1 MKTILHTYSSGI
13 IKRCGPKTSILVVHT
28 AFWECHCTFSMTASG
43 GGNQTNLLILS
54 EEIPG
59 KVQWYTVTQSLL
71 SASLSFSFFFFLGG
85 GGGIFLE
92 LSSNKNCI
100 EVQKEEEKF
109 CVVCSLPP

>member
-1 MKTILHTYSSGI
+1 
-13 IKRCGPKTSILVVHT
+13 
-28 AFWECHCTFSMTASG
+28 MTASG

-59 KVQWYTVTQSLL
+59 KVQWYRITQSLL
-71 SASLSFSFFFFLGG
+71 SDSLSFNIFFLG

>member
-1 MKTILHTYSSGI
+1 
-13 IKRCGPKTSILVVHT
+13 
-28 AFWECHCTFSMTASG
+28 MTASG

-59 KVQWYTVTQSLL
+59 KVQWYTITQSLL
-71 SASLSFSFFFFLGG
+71 SASLSFSFFLGGG

>member
-1 MKTILHTYSSGI
+1 
-13 IKRCGPKTSILVVHT
+13 
-28 AFWECHCTFSMTASG
+28 MTASG

-59 KVQWYTVTQSLL
+59 KVQWYRITQSLL
-71 SASLSFSFFFFLGG
+71 SDSLSFNIFFW

>member
-1 MKTILHTYSSGI
+1 
-13 IKRCGPKTSILVVHT
+13 
-28 AFWECHCTFSMTASG
+28 MTASG

-59 KVQWYTVTQSLL
+59 KVQWYTITQSLL
-71 SASLSFSFFFFLGG
+71 SASLNFSIFFFLGG
-85 GGGIFLE
+85 GGGIFLV

>member
-1 MKTILHTYSSGI
+1 MKTILRTYSSGI

-59 KVQWYTVTQSLL
+59 EVQWYTITQSLL
-71 SASLSFSFFFFLGG
+71 SASLSFSIFWGEG
-85 GGGIFLE
+85 EGIFLE

>member
-1 MKTILHTYSSGI
+1 
-13 IKRCGPKTSILVVHT
+13 
-28 AFWECHCTFSMTASG
+28 MTASG

-59 KVQWYTVTQSLL
+59 EVQWYTITQSLL
-71 SASLSFSFFFFLGG
+71 SASLSFSIFGG
-85 GGGIFLE
+85 EGEGIFLE

>member
-1 MKTILHTYSSGI
+1 
-13 IKRCGPKTSILVVHT
+13 
-28 AFWECHCTFSMTASG
+28 MTASG

-59 KVQWYTVTQSLL
+59 KVQWYTITQSLL
-71 SASLSFSFFFFLGG
+71 SASLSFSFFFFL